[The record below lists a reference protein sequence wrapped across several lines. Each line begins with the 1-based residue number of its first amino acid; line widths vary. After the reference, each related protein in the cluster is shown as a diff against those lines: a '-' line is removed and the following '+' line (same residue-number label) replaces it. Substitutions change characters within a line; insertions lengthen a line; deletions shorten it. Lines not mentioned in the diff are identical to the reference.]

1 MATRPR
7 AHRSAWERAAR
18 GAAWLIF
25 GPLVAGLAL
34 VSLALLYART
44 DAGRDH
50 VRRAALAQARKV
62 IPGLDVGRVEGDYVH
77 DLRLVDVDVRDRQGR
92 AAVHADSVLVRF
104 ALAPL
109 LQHRVAVSE
118 LRIDG
123 ARVLGLADS
132 EGRLNLADLVAPTPA
147 EAPRALSP
155 AASGPSAW
163 RMHVERIVI
172 DGAATLEPPDG
183 GRVELTSLSLLGAL
197 RMDDA
202 VHVAV
207 ERLDVRSNAGALAL
221 RGSAATARDARGATT
236 LGDYVVSLQAADLD
250 PARAGAG
257 PTARLSL
264 TLAARGR
271 GLPLAPGGH
280 GSATLRVS
288 PSEVAGI
295 AVKGAELDAT
305 TTGERWAVTKLGARL
320 VGLSVAGGGHGEGP
334 RVDAAAL
341 KATLDGAL
349 PGAATGNAQVSG
361 NGVLAIVASGAWP
374 SLETRLSGD
383 LRSLRVAGARA
394 GAISIAGRLAGPLT
408 SPRTHLHVAA
418 RAVAVSPTAPRIDRA
433 TLDASD
439 DRGALRVSAAV
450 AGPRVRGGL
459 RAHGHVTSAL
469 ADVTLD
475 ALSLDVET
483 RLYRQ
488 SLALQQPTRIRLEP
502 GRLVQWAPTAL
513 RGRGY
518 RFTGEAVT
526 DGMYRLAPVRQAP
539 LATGHLALRQASFAG
554 FPPVDAAVAVEV
566 TSRRATVKVNAD
578 LPRAEA
584 QLDVDAS
591 LPIVVLRRGPP
602 RLAKR
607 GDVTLHLGAHCVRL
621 QELPVVAEA
630 LARQGVTG
638 GGARLELD
646 VTGDVAHPD
655 AHGRFDVR
663 DLMYRN
669 IHGLGR
675 DSKLKTVP
683 GLGGSLTLETAPGL
697 TRLEGS
703 LLIRGAG
710 VLNADARARFDLAE
724 FLAGADPSRAPLHA
738 SVDIPAI
745 QLASLAN
752 FLDELQGVSGQL
764 TAHADLDGTLARPS
778 GGAHLTVAN
787 AKADAV
793 AFENV
798 DLRASADGARVDA
811 TLNLAEAAGG
821 TLTASAR
828 LERARGDRVSASA
841 SARDLDLGF
850 VRLLVPTLRET
861 AGRAQLTAK
870 ASGTL
875 RWPSV
880 QASLTVEN
888 GRLGV
893 IGQPT
898 FHDVRVAATLT
909 PTRAT
914 LSRLEMR
921 SGGGTLSGAGW
932 VALDGLTPRQA
943 VFTAH
948 AHRFLVAAAGATGAR
963 LDGDLAVE
971 AALRRDV
978 VDGQVRVPRAE
989 VWLPKTPTGG
999 GRNLQKIGQHDDV
1012 RFVDEAARVADERRR
1027 TTARAAAARPPPRAV
1042 DVHVRTGTIYVRGK
1056 DLDLEVES
1064 TLKVG
1069 SVPAGLRAGQ
1079 LTLAGGIHIRRGR
1092 INIQGQRFDF
1102 DRGDITFNGGPDLNP
1117 ALDIRIQRQYPDA
1130 LVVVELRGT
1139 PQKPVLR
1146 LTSDPPVF
1154 DEAQIV
1160 SLILTG
1166 QAGGQPSTGKAF
1178 DPTAAVATAVLSR
1191 LADELAPEVGL
1202 DVLRVENTNKVN
1214 SEGAATGDTDTRV
1227 EVGKYIS
1234 DRVYLSYA
1242 HVFGANEYSNQ
1253 NEAHVEYRLTR
1264 RWMVE
1269 SIFGDAGVGGVD
1281 ALWTYRY

>member
-1 MATRPR
+1 V
-7 AHRSAWERAAR
+7 AWFI
-18 GAAWLIF
+18 L
-25 GPLVAGLAL
+25 GPLLAGIALA
-34 VSLALLYART
+34 SLGLLYART

-62 IPGLDVGRVEGDYVH
+62 VPGLDVGRVEGDYVH
-77 DLRLVDVDVRDRQGR
+77 DLRLVDVDVRDREGR
-92 AAVHADSVLVRF
+92 AAVHADAVLVRF
-104 ALAPL
+104 TLAPL
-109 LQHRVAVSE
+109 LHHLVAVSE
-118 LRIDG
+118 LRIEG
-123 ARVLGLADS
+123 GRVRALADA
-132 EGRLNLADLVAPTPA
+132 EGRLNLADLVTPA
-147 EAPRALSP
+147 PASPPHGRAPQAT
-155 AASGPSAW
+155 GPSPW
-163 RMHVERIVI
+163 RVRVDRIVV
-172 DGAATLEPPDG
+172 DGAATLEPFDG
-183 GRVELTSLSLLGAL
+183 RRVEIASLSLLAAL
-197 RMDDA
+197 RMDD
-202 VHVAV
+202 VVRVAV
-207 ERLDVRSNAGALAL
+207 ERLDVQSNAGALAL
-221 RGSAATARDARGATT
+221 RGSAATARDARGATS
-236 LGDYVVSLQAADLD
+236 LGDYDVSLQAAELD

-257 PTARLSL
+257 PPARLSL

-271 GLPLAPGGH
+271 GMPLAPGGR
-280 GSATLRVS
+280 GSATLRVL

-295 AVKGAELDAT
+295 ALREVELDAT
-305 TTGERWAVTKLGARL
+305 TTGERWEVTKVGARL
-320 VGLSVAGGGHGEGP
+320 VGVALAGGAHGEGP
-334 RVDAAAL
+334 RVDAADL
-341 KATLDGAL
+341 KVTLNGAL
-349 PGAATGNAQVSG
+349 PRAATGAAQMSG
-361 NGVLAIVASGAWP
+361 QGVLAIAASGAWR
-374 SLETRLSGD
+374 SLETRVSGD

-394 GAISIAGRLAGPLT
+394 GAISIAGRLEGPLT
-408 SPRTHLHVAA
+408 SPRGRLHVAA

-433 TLDASD
+433 VLDASD
-439 DRGALRVSAAV
+439 DRGALRVGVAV

-475 ALSLDVET
+475 ALSLDLET
-483 RLYRQ
+483 RLYHQ
-488 SLALQQPTRIRLEP
+488 TLVLQQPTRIRVEP

-526 DGMYRLAPVRQAP
+526 DGTYRLAPVPQAP

-554 FPPVDAAVAVEV
+554 SPPVDAALAVEV
-566 TSRRATVKVNAD
+566 TSRRAAVKVNAS

-584 QLDVDAS
+584 RLDVDAS
-591 LPIVVLRRGPP
+591 IPIVLPRRGPP

-607 GDVTLHLGAHCVRL
+607 GDVTLHLDARCVRL

-638 GGARLELD
+638 GGASLALD

-663 DLMYRN
+663 NLMFRN

-697 TRLEGS
+697 THLGVS

-710 VLNADARARFDLAE
+710 VLNADARARFDLADL
-724 FLAGADPSRAPLHA
+724 LAGADPSRAPLHA

-745 QLASLAN
+745 QIASLAN

-764 TAHADLDGTLARPS
+764 TGHAQLDGTLARPS
-778 GGAHLTVAN
+778 GAAHLTIAN

-793 AFENV
+793 TFKDV

-811 TLNLAEAAGG
+811 SLNLAEDAGG

-828 LERARGDRVSASA
+828 VERARGDRLSASA

-850 VRLLVPTLRET
+850 VRLFVPTLRET
-861 AGRAQLTAK
+861 AGRVQLAAR

-875 RWPSV
+875 RSPAIE
-880 QASLTVEN
+880 ASLTVEN

-898 FHDVRVAATLT
+898 FRDVRVAATLT

-932 VALDGLTPRQA
+932 VALDGLEPRQA

-948 AHRFLVAAAGATGAR
+948 AHRFLVAAAGATGAL
-963 LDGDLAVE
+963 LDGELAVE

-1012 RFVDEAARVADERRR
+1012 RFVDEAARVADESRR
-1027 TTARAAAARPPPRAV
+1027 TAARNAAAGPPPRAV

-1056 DLDLEVES
+1056 DLDLEVDS
-1064 TLKVG
+1064 TLKVA
-1069 SVPAGLRAGQ
+1069 SLPAGLRAGQ

-1117 ALDIRIQRQYPDA
+1117 ALDIRIERQYPDA

-1139 PQKPVLR
+1139 PRKPVLH

-1202 DVLRVENTNKVN
+1202 DVLRVENVDKVN
-1214 SEGAATGDTDTRV
+1214 SEGTATGDTDTRV

-1234 DRVYLSYA
+1234 DRIYLSYA